1 MRIFAEPSHDPDR
14 AAAFREA
21 MRHLA
26 GGVAIVTAG
35 RDEGR
40 VGMTATSVTSL
51 SAEPPTLLV
60 CINRSASLRPA
71 LDRAGHFAVN
81 LLGDRH
87 QGLADRFAGRHG
99 VAGHE
104 RFARGRWSTLA
115 TGAPVLAD
123 ALAAFDCGIE
133 EIIERHSHA
142 IVVGRVQAVRITA
155 AAALVYWHGGYERLV
170 RDGIDPAFAE
180 DCVGG

>member
-1 MRIFAEPSHDPDR
+1 MRVFAETGGDPDR
-14 AAAFREA
+14 AAGFREA

-26 GGVAIVTAG
+26 GGVAIITAG
-35 RDEGR
+35 RDDGR
-40 VGMTATSVTSL
+40 AGMTATAVTAL

-71 LDRAGHFAVN
+71 LDRSGHFAVN

-123 ALAAFDCGIE
+123 ALAAFDCAID
-133 EIIERHSHA
+133 EIIERRTHA
-142 IVVGRVQAVRITA
+142 IVIGRVEAVRVKA
-155 AAALVYWHGGYERLV
+155 APALVYWRGGYERLAEG
-170 RDGIDPAFAE
+170 GIDPAFAE
-180 DCVGG
+180 GCVGG